1 MTEQK
6 DNGHHASGEWHGDH
20 AQVIGPQKIYI
31 IKVPKFAGDDLWN
44 KIQAAQ
50 AHLDQLTQE
59 RDAINRRRQK
69 QKVIITFQMYF
80 FFKQTSKCPSSFFF
94 LHAMLLIFLKKI
106 LQAVCDQYREKL
118 EAARREEREARTAH
132 GDKKNDLNSVRSVLG
147 KLHQA
152 NSVEELDELV
162 CILQCCTYF
171 APFTLIALFF
181 KS

>member
-1 MTEQK
+1 VTERK

-80 FFKQTSKCPSSFFF
+80 FSNKPPNVHLLSFSSCHASFFF
-94 LHAMLLIFLKKI
+94 
-106 LQAVCDQYREKL
+106 
-118 EAARREEREARTAH
+118 
-132 GDKKNDLNSVRSVLG
+132 
-147 KLHQA
+147 
-152 NSVEELDELV
+152 
-162 CILQCCTYF
+162 
-171 APFTLIALFF
+171 
-181 KS
+181 

>member
-1 MTEQK
+1 VTERK

-80 FFKQTSKCPSSFFF
+80 FFQTNLQMSIFFLF
-94 LHAMLLIFLKKI
+94 LHAMLLFFF
-106 LQAVCDQYREKL
+106 EK
-118 EAARREEREARTAH
+118 
-132 GDKKNDLNSVRSVLG
+132 N
-147 KLHQA
+147 
-152 NSVEELDELV
+152 
-162 CILQCCTYF
+162 
-171 APFTLIALFF
+171 IAGCM
-181 KS
+181 

>member
-1 MTEQK
+1 MTERK

-94 LHAMLLIFLKKI
+94 FMPCF
-106 LQAVCDQYREKL
+106 
-118 EAARREEREARTAH
+118 
-132 GDKKNDLNSVRSVLG
+132 
-147 KLHQA
+147 
-152 NSVEELDELV
+152 
-162 CILQCCTYF
+162 
-171 APFTLIALFF
+171 LFF
-181 KS
+181 FEKNIAGCM